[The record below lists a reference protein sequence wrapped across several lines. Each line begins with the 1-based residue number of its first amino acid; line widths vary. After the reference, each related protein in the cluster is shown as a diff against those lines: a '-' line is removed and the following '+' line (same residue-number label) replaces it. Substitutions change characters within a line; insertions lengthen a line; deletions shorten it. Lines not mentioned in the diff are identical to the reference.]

1 MTPTEFRDSF
11 GGSRGPFAS
20 TPDPVITL
28 RLAIAEARTP
38 TDIWGEGD
46 VRLAGVLY
54 LAAHLIALE
63 PGARDMRK
71 GERAGETVYGRERAT
86 LEGIV
91 ASGYRTAGPSWT
103 FRPPWGCEWL

>member
-1 MTPTEFRDSF
+1 MTPAEFRSHF
-11 GGSRGPFAS
+11 GS
-20 TPDPVITL
+20 TFTGTSDPVITT

-54 LAAHLIALE
+54 LTAHLIAIE
-63 PGARDMRK
+63 PGGRDMRK
-71 GERAGETVYGRERAT
+71 GERAGETQYGRERER

-91 ASGYRTAGPSWT
+91 ASGYRTAGPSAST
-103 FRPPWGCEWL
+103 APLGEYE